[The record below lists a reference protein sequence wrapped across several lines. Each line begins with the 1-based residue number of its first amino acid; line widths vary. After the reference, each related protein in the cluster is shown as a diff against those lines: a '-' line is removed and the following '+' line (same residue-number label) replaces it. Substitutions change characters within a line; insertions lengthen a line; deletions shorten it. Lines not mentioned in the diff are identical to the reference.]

1 MNDLTLKKM
10 NYIIEDMCMTGLNF
24 RQISFVTGNLALS
37 STKHVQHGSDIMMQ
51 GT

>member
-10 NYIIEDMCMTGLNF
+10 NFIVEDMCMTGLNF
-24 RQISFVTGNLALS
+24 RQISPGNLALS
-37 STKHVQHGSDIMMQ
+37 STKHVQDGSDIMMQ